1 MLLQHGIFPL
11 HQSTDILVVFF
22 SVLFRF
28 CFSPLSQNFPCLHCL
43 IFSFFFSFLFFLC
56 HPRRTTFQQITV
68 IYFPPF
74 ASGFTFT
81 FCLCAACLST
91 EPSRPTLPVMDDTF
105 SFFLLSFL
113 HISHFLCSFRFE
125 TSNPIYFSL
134 LDVSFN
140 NSK

>member
-1 MLLQHGIFPL
+1 MGHSCG
-11 HQSTDILVVFF
+11 FF
-22 SVLFRF
+22 SVYFRF

-105 SFFLLSFL
+105 SFFLFCTSHTFYVRFVSKHQTPFIFLSLMFL
-113 HISHFLCSFRFE
+113 LI
-125 TSNPIYFSL
+125 TQ
-134 LDVSFN
+134 
-140 NSK
+140 